1 MKGEKATFY
10 IHSLEKLSCFL
21 SVITWISILRKN
33 VEIKY
38 FKNLLSDMWGKSNG
52 VGKGL

>member
-1 MKGEKATFY
+1 MDKYTE
-10 IHSLEKLSCFL
+10 
-21 SVITWISILRKN
+21 KN